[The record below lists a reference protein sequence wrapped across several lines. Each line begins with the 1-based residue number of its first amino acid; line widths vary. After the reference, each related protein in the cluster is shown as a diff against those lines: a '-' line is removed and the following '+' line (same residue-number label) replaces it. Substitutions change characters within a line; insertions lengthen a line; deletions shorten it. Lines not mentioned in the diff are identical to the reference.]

1 MNDMKNI
8 KDLLSDFEVAY
19 DHNDWIKLEKDL
31 PKSPGMS
38 GLTKTILVATA
49 VILSVAGIYTI
60 TQISNNDSGKNPV
73 VVDNEKPDKVDVN
86 INSINSTVI
95 NKDSELIAKDNSVI
109 NNNNELSVNDSKSD
123 NSVTDNANENSN
135 TNVSKSEVISTVDK
149 TESKTNN
156 TSSNEVSIVTI
167 PDLSNSKFYVQIIE
181 NCIPSKV
188 IFNAENIPAGC
199 DIIWNTD
206 ENYRVYGKNAEHS
219 YLEEGTYMPE
229 VLVIFNNNVLK
240 SQKLPQISINKPSI
254 VKINFDN
261 TENLY
266 YFTCN
271 NVEDLRLL
279 WSIDNQ
285 QFSEKEIS
293 YDFNR
298 AGEYLIN
305 LTAVNEFGCK
315 SEASEKVNIVIEH
328 VYFVPNA
335 FVPTANG
342 VNSSFGPIGENMDFV
357 SYKLIIVDGNGNT
370 VFDSDSP
377 DYMWNGRIN
386 NIGEEARPG
395 FYLWEIKTLD
405 QFGNVQTKKGRVNLM
420 RN

>member
-49 VILSVAGIYTI
+49 VILSVASIYII
-60 TQISNNDSGKNPV
+60 TQITNNDSQRNPV
-73 VVDNEKPDKVDVN
+73 VVDNQKPDKVD
-86 INSINSTVI
+86 INSTVI
-95 NKDSELIAKDNSVI
+95 TSESELITNDIHVTSKND
-109 NNNNELSVNDSKSD
+109 ELIVDDSKLNNSTSD
-123 NSVTDNANENSN
+123 QVSNNSTTD
-135 TNVSKSEVISTVDK
+135 VSKTVVLPIKDK

-156 TSSNEVSIVTI
+156 ISSNEGSTVAL
-167 PDLSNSKFYVQIIE
+167 PDLSNAKFYVQIYE

-188 IFNAENIPAGC
+188 IFSAENIPADC
-199 DIIWNTD
+199 EVIWNTD
-206 ENYRVYGKNAEHS
+206 ENYRVYGKNTEHS

-240 SQKLPQISINKPSI
+240 SQKLPQISINKPSM

-293 YDFNR
+293 YDFSR

-305 LTAVNEFGCK
+305 LTAINEFGCK

-377 DYMWNGRIN
+377 DYMWNGRID

>member
-1 MNDMKNI
+1 
-8 KDLLSDFEVAY
+8 
-19 DHNDWIKLEKDL
+19 
-31 PKSPGMS
+31 
-38 GLTKTILVATA
+38 
-49 VILSVAGIYTI
+49 
-60 TQISNNDSGKNPV
+60 
-73 VVDNEKPDKVDVN
+73 
-86 INSINSTVI
+86 
-95 NKDSELIAKDNSVI
+95 
-109 NNNNELSVNDSKSD
+109 
-123 NSVTDNANENSN
+123 
-135 TNVSKSEVISTVDK
+135 
-149 TESKTNN
+149 
-156 TSSNEVSIVTI
+156 
-167 PDLSNSKFYVQIIE
+167 
-181 NCIPSKV
+181 
-188 IFNAENIPAGC
+188 
-199 DIIWNTD
+199 
-206 ENYRVYGKNAEHS
+206 
-219 YLEEGTYMPE
+219 
-229 VLVIFNNNVLK
+229 VLK

>member
-49 VILSVAGIYTI
+49 VILSVASIYII
-60 TQISNNDSGKNPV
+60 TQITNNDSQRNPV
-73 VVDNEKPDKVDVN
+73 VVDNQKPDKVD
-86 INSINSTVI
+86 INSTVI
-95 NKDSELIAKDNSVI
+95 TSESELITNDIHVTSKND
-109 NNNNELSVNDSKSD
+109 ELIVDDSKLNNSTSD
-123 NSVTDNANENSN
+123 QVSNNSTTD
-135 TNVSKSEVISTVDK
+135 VSKTVVLPIKDK

-156 TSSNEVSIVTI
+156 ISSNEGSTVAL
-167 PDLSNSKFYVQIIE
+167 PDLSNAKFYVQIYE

-188 IFNAENIPAGC
+188 IFSAENIPADC
-199 DIIWNTD
+199 EVIWNTD
-206 ENYRVYGKNAEHS
+206 ENYRVYGKNTEHS

-240 SQKLPQISINKPSI
+240 RQKLPQISINKPSM

-293 YDFNR
+293 YDFSR

-305 LTAVNEFGCK
+305 LTAINEFGCK

-377 DYMWNGRIN
+377 DYMWNGRID